1 MQGKHADDGKVASS
15 PGDVFAEA
23 VGLHQ
28 QGHFPE
34 AEALYLQVLQFL
46 PGHPKILGNL
56 SALYQQAGR
65 LSEAAACCSKALAE
79 TPNDALLHLNLGAIR
94 EEQGDIPAAETC
106 YRRAMELEPG
116 NAKALNNMGKILQ
129 RQGRSAE
136 GEKYIRWALQLAPDY
151 PLALNNLGVI
161 CSAQGRHDEAL
172 VCFLRALELEPQSI
186 NALYNAAGVH
196 NCLNQ
201 RDEAIVYLRQ
211 LLELRPDHAPARHM
225 LAALSGE
232 TTEMAPRAYVEETF
246 DAYAERFD
254 RHLTEQLRYAVPK
267 VLQEMVSSAL
277 GNGQRVGMTIDLG
290 CGTGL
295 AGEAFRPLTG
305 QLHGIDISA
314 GMLAK
319 ATAKNIYDRLERE
332 DLAQWLD
339 NCRQPYD
346 LIVAAD
352 VFVYV
357 GRLESVFA
365 ALERFAAPGAFF
377 AFSVEHCDEGQDYLL
392 RPSGRYA
399 HSPAYIERL
408 AGKHDWSIVERRHQG
423 TRREQGQWIEGD
435 LFLLRR

>member
-1 MQGKHADDGKVASS
+1 MQGKHADDGQAA
-15 PGDVFAEA
+15 GAGEVFAEA

-28 QGHFPE
+28 QGRFPE
-34 AEALYLQVLQFL
+34 AEALYLQVLQVF

-56 SALYQQAGR
+56 AALYQQAGR
-65 LSEAAACCSKALAE
+65 LGEAARCCSEALVE

-94 EEQGDIPAAETC
+94 EEQGDIPAAESC

-116 NAKALNNMGKILQ
+116 NAKALNNMGKVLQ
-129 RQGRSAE
+129 RQGRGME

-161 CSAQGRHDEAL
+161 CSGQGRHDEAL
-172 VCFLRALELEPQSI
+172 ACFFRALELEPQSI

-201 RDEAIVYLRQ
+201 RDEAIVHLHR

-232 TTEMAPRAYVEETF
+232 TTETAPRDYVEETF

-254 RHLTEQLRYAVPK
+254 RHLTEQLQYAVPT
-267 VLQEMVSSAL
+267 VLQEMVSAAL
-277 GNGQRVGMTIDLG
+277 NGQRVEMTIDLG

-332 DLAQWLD
+332 DLAQWLATCD
-339 NCRQPYD
+339 QTYD

-357 GRLESVFA
+357 GRLDGVFA
-365 ALERFAAPGAFF
+365 ALGACAAPGAFF
-377 AFSVEHCDEGQDYLL
+377 AFSIEHCDGGQEYLL

-408 AGKHDWSIVERRHQG
+408 AEHHGWSVVDRRHQG
-423 TRREQGQWIEGD
+423 TRREQGKWIEGD

>member
-1 MQGKHADDGKVASS
+1 MSRQQAEGGQEIS
-15 PGDVFAEA
+15 PQERFAEA
-23 VGLHQ
+23 VALHQ
-28 QGHFPE
+28 QGRLPE
-34 AEALYLQVLQFL
+34 AEERYQQVLRFF

-56 SALYQQAGR
+56 AALYQQAGR
-65 LSEAAACCSKALAE
+65 LSEAAACCSEALAE

-94 EEQGDIPAAETC
+94 EEQGEIAAAESS

-116 NAKALNNMGKILQ
+116 NAKALNNMGKVLQ
-129 RQGRSAE
+129 RQGRGAE
-136 GEKYIRWALQLAPDY
+136 GEKYLRWALQLAPDY

-161 CSAQGRHDEAL
+161 CSGQGRHDEAL
-172 VCFLRALELEPQSI
+172 ACFLRALELEPQSI
-186 NALYNAAGVH
+186 NALYNAAGAC

-201 RDEAIVYLRQ
+201 RDEAASHLRQ

-232 TTEMAPRAYVEETF
+232 TTETAPRSYVEETF

-254 RHLTEQLRYAVPK
+254 RHLTEHLHYAVPT
-267 VLQEMVSSAL
+267 VLQEMVSAAL
-277 GNGQRVGMTIDLG
+277 GDGQRVGMAIDLG

-295 AGEAFRPLTG
+295 AGEAFRPLAG

-319 ATAKNIYDRLERE
+319 AAAKGIYDRLERE
-332 DLAQWLD
+332 DLGHWLG
-339 NCRQPYD
+339 NCGQKYD
-346 LIVAAD
+346 LFVAAD

-357 GRLESVFA
+357 GRLDGVFA
-365 ALERFAAPGAFF
+365 ALGRCAAAGAFF
-377 AFSVEHCDEGQDYLL
+377 AFSVENCGEEREYLL

-408 AGKHDWSIVERRHQG
+408 AGAHGWSVVERRHQG
-423 TRREQGQWIEGD
+423 TRREQGEWIEGD